1 MVWLA
6 QSICSLSWI
15 CQLVRQLM
23 HAAWAQG
30 RWLLVYVS
38 TIMRIWFVA
47 QDHPP
52 TDNWQRPDESMN
64 TKRSWKTAKGCYQQG
79 LFSSTDLNVEEAVGR
94 AGTRGVETRLH
105 VGIYTNMKIKSQ
117 FWIQHTAQEGVK
129 LKHSFNLRITIKIQI
144 WIQSILLIV
153 YFKMLKSWL

>member
-1 MVWLA
+1 MIGTIRMFFVLDLSVDPSINARLA
-6 QSICSLSWI
+6 QRL
-15 CQLVRQLM
+15 
-23 HAAWAQG
+23 
-30 RWLLVYVS
+30 WLLFMC
-38 TIMRIWFVA
+38 TWAPLMRIWFVA